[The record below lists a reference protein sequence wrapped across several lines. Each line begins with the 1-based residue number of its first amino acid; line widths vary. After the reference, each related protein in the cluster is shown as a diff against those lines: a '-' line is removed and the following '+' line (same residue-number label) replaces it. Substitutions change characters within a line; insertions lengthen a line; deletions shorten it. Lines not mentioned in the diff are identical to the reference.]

1 MENSTSVFN
10 GIQYSVYKMEVERV
24 CNIELNTI
32 CTVRDSTR
40 CVEWI
45 QHEVL
50 NSTRRGEWKLNTD
63 CIKWKVLLHCRPT
76 VYTFAAFYTFTFLHF
91 PLFGEWKG

>member
-10 GIQYSVYKMEVERV
+10 RIQYSVYKMEVERV

-32 CTVRDSTR
+32 CTVVRDSTR

-45 QHEVL
+45 QHEVF
-50 NSTRRGEWKLNTD
+50 NSTRHGVENGNSTQ
-63 CIKWKVLLHCRPT
+63 IV
-76 VYTFAAFYTFTFLHF
+76 
-91 PLFGEWKG
+91 